1 MTEKLNIAE
10 YKEKLLAEKARLE
23 AGLSEVGRVNPDNSA
38 DWEATEGENSD
49 EPVADAND
57 LADAMEEFE
66 SRSATVATLEDS
78 LKDVVDALEKI
89 EKGTYGICEISGES
103 IEKERLDA
111 NPAARTCKAHLN
123 Q

>member
-1 MTEKLNIAE
+1 MTEKLNVEE
-10 YKEKLLAEKARLE
+10 YKKKLLAEKARLE
-23 AGLSEVGRVNPDNSA
+23 AGLAEVGRKNPDNAA
-38 DWEATEGENSD
+38 DWEATEGENAD
-49 EPVADAND
+49 EPIADVND

-66 SRSATVATLEDS
+66 TRSATVATFEDA

-89 EKGTYGICEISGES
+89 EKGTYGVCEVSGEP

-123 Q
+123 A